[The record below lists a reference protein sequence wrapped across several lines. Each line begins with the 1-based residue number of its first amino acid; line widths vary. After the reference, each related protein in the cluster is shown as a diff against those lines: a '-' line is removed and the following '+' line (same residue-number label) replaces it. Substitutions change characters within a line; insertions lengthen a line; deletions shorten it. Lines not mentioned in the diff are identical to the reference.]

1 VHIHAKTNQRM
12 FVFTATSAN
21 LAPAVRFPVL
31 RVARKA
37 AKLSGQQTAW
47 AVRQCGGG
55 AEAAAAARTRACVCV
70 DHILCA
76 ARLEILFSYR
86 TKLVFS

>member
-1 VHIHAKTNQRM
+1 M

-55 AEAAAAARTRACVCV
+55 AEAAVT
-70 DHILCA
+70 
-76 ARLEILFSYR
+76 Y
-86 TKLVFS
+86 